1 MNLFRLV
8 GSVLLVVGFVCGA
21 ALAAKPFGLPLEQE
35 FLAWTLFL
43 LCTVLGA
50 TVFPGNEQGWA
61 LMLRALGAALV
72 LIGLVSL
79 AALIAI
85 GFDFITGRTGLS
97 TWLLFLGGSVI
108 GLSLSFFGESLA
120 RVVAERGGKAAS

>member
-1 MNLFRLV
+1 MSIFRLV

-43 LCTVLGA
+43 VCTVLGT

-61 LMLRALGAALV
+61 LMLRALGAGLV
-72 LIGLVSL
+72 VIGLLSL

-85 GFDFITGRTGLS
+85 GFELVAGETGIS
-97 TWLLFLGGSVI
+97 TWLLFLGGSVL
-108 GLSLSFFGESLA
+108 GLSLSLFGESLA
-120 RVVAERGGKAAS
+120 RVIAERSSKAIS